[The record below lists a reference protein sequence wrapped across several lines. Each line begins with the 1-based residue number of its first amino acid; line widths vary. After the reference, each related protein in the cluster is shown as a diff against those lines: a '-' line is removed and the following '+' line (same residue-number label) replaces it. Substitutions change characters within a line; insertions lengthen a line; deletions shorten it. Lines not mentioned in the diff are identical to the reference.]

1 MATKTADLK
10 KELDKV
16 NLGGEKVK
24 RTRKKMEVLSPAKWK
39 KAQKE
44 AGADKAKLTWANYWI
59 DYWLPTAQKY
69 AEVMSKT
76 PPIPPAMTPE
86 RVDERIKKATER
98 LAKLEELK
106 KSLAKG

>member
-1 MATKTADLK
+1 
-10 KELDKV
+10 
-16 NLGGEKVK
+16 
-24 RTRKKMEVLSPAKWK
+24 
-39 KAQKE
+39 
-44 AGADKAKLTWANYWI
+44 
-59 DYWLPTAQKY
+59 
-69 AEVMSKT
+69 MSKT